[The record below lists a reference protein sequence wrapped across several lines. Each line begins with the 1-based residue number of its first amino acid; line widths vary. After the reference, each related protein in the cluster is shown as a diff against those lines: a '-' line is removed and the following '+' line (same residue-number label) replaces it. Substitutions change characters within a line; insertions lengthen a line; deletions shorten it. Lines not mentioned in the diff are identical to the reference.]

1 MENIYIN
8 DLELLINNPDF
19 VPINSIDEDFVK
31 SINEGNKN
39 YNRTIEN
46 ETIEKI
52 ILNDKDKFENI
63 IKDIY
68 DNGFRK
74 YKYSN
79 VILFKKEN
87 SNKYIVISGNEI
99 IAALKLMNNDDN
111 EIDFYDSFAEY
122 KQYKKEINFNFN
134 NSVELNRNEQIRD
147 VFFNRF
153 FNNQKNN
160 DELNEKLKYISI
172 IKIFKNDKITQIT
185 KFFEDNKKEYE
196 RIFNTSAEKI
206 DKLHEDACFVFDYIR
221 FNVFNSKYDEEKY
234 LKELKMK
241 KNL

>member
-19 VPINSIDEDFVK
+19 VPINSINENFVK

-39 YNRTIEN
+39 YNKTIEN

-52 ILNDKDKFENI
+52 ILNDKSKIERI

-68 DNGFRK
+68 YNSFGE
-74 YKYSN
+74 YKYRN
-79 VILFKKEN
+79 IILFKKEN

-111 EIDFYDSFAEY
+111 EIDFYDSLAEY

-134 NSVELNRNEQIRD
+134 NLIKLNTNEQIRK
-147 VFFNRF
+147 VFLIDFLMGNKVMKWM
-153 FNNQKNN
+153 KN
-160 DELNEKLKYISI
+160 
-172 IKIFKNDKITQIT
+172 
-185 KFFEDNKKEYE
+185 
-196 RIFNTSAEKI
+196 
-206 DKLHEDACFVFDYIR
+206 
-221 FNVFNSKYDEEKY
+221 
-234 LKELKMK
+234 
-241 KNL
+241 